1 MSGLEATERDLDR
14 AGTWGAGDTILA
26 GQAALTEPDWYVKVR
41 RRWKKFFLMRKS
53 ARRAKRMVRQVT
65 DTEPTMAKSSCW
77 SIPDCSVLW
86 LPRLG
91 GTLSAPAE
99 GREGGSWATAEP
111 CTVGLHRW
119 LSTGTSALSQL
130 PGSP

>member
-1 MSGLEATERDLDR
+1 MERDLDR
-14 AGTWGAGDTILA
+14 AGTWGAGDTVLA

-65 DTEPTMAKSSCW
+65 DTEPMMAKSSCW
-77 SIPDCSVLW
+77 STPACSVLW

-91 GTLSAPAE
+91 GTLSAPAKKK
-99 GREGGSWATAEP
+99 GGSP
-111 CTVGLHRW
+111 R
-119 LSTGTSALSQL
+119 LSLAWSCMDG
-130 PGSP
+130 